1 MYFGWPVHSNG
12 GARNVRYLQEE
23 VVAIY
28 GLDPRLPIETEE
40 GPVVWKRQMRGRH
53 KGAEQDAS
61 VALGRGLLGACS
73 HRANRGVWLGDAC
86 LLVGVSLAV
95 SAGFTPDVALV
106 RRCGRLA
113 TSAELVL
120 DHRVSDQFVRH
131 EVFIRATVVGVVSFA
146 AGVVRERV
154 SVFPP
159 VLTVNGKE
167 RCTWASRYLWGSAVG
182 RRRSGVWGVI
192 GLVRSVRRRP
202 SRGPGPVAAILGRWT
217 RIDCAA

>member
-1 MYFGWPVHSNG
+1 MAVD
-12 GARNVRYLQEE
+12 
-23 VVAIY
+23 

-61 VALGRGLLGACS
+61 IALGGGVLGACS
-73 HRANRGVWLGDAC
+73 HRANRGKLFGGAC
-86 LLVGVSLAV
+86 LLVGISLAV

-113 TSAELVL
+113 TSAVLVL
-120 DHRVSDQFVRH
+120 DHRVSNQFVRH

-159 VLTVNGKE
+159 VLSVYGKE
-167 RCTWASRYLWGSAVG
+167 RGMWASRYLWGNAIG
-182 RRRSGVWGVI
+182 RRRSRVWSVVRR
-192 GLVRSVRRRP
+192 VRSVGRWA
-202 SRGPGPVAAILGRWT
+202 SGGPRPVAGVLRRGARVY
-217 RIDCAA
+217 CAA